1 MEISPAQSPLVS
13 IIIPVK
19 NGERTL
25 GHCLRSIGRS
35 YYKNFEV
42 LVVDDHSTDS
52 TREVASQLGAS
63 VLTAENGA
71 GANFARNLGA
81 GKAKGEI
88 LIFLDSDILV
98 KRETILG
105 IVETLE
111 EGSID
116 AVVGLYSAKHRREPL
131 VSEYKNLWVR
141 YSYIKSPAVID
152 WLFGAIS
159 GIRREAF
166 EKLGGFDVNMLTRQV
181 DDVDLG
187 KRFAKA
193 NLNIELN
200 MEIEVEHMKIYT
212 LSSFVKNEFQR
223 SYGFAKLATKLGE
236 ASGSLSKGF
245 ANVYP
250 EFIISTVFS
259 MVIVVIVAGA
269 ATRVLPW
276 WVVASFAGAYLVL
289 NIRFLNYLEQVRGLF
304 AMIVM
309 LPILFLDHLVC
320 LAGSVFGVLASLL
333 GGRKPHV

>member
-1 MEISPAQSPLVS
+1 
-13 IIIPVK
+13 
-19 NGERTL
+19 
-25 GHCLRSIGRS
+25 
-35 YYKNFEV
+35 
-42 LVVDDHSTDS
+42 
-52 TREVASQLGAS
+52 
-63 VLTAENGA
+63 
-71 GANFARNLGA
+71 
-81 GKAKGEI
+81 
-88 LIFLDSDILV
+88 
-98 KRETILG
+98 
-105 IVETLE
+105 
-111 EGSID
+111 
-116 AVVGLYSAKHRREPL
+116 
-131 VSEYKNLWVR
+131 
-141 YSYIKSPAVID
+141 
-152 WLFGAIS
+152 
-159 GIRREAF
+159 
-166 EKLGGFDVNMLTRQV
+166 MLTRQV